1 MLDRDKERKINWG
14 YLIPLVGT
22 LTLGCSNVGFVI
34 AGNNQVGGIL
44 SQKLDWGDSE
54 TRNNT
59 AIASAGVS
67 GLILGS
73 FAIEPIRRWIG
84 GRKSIMLTSLTCILA
99 VIPTVIVNLAAILI
113 GKFILGLAS
122 GAMIVACS
130 LYLNETVPVEHA
142 STFGF
147 TTNFGVICG
156 IMLCLVMG
164 VALPDPKTDPQACD
178 DNTFWIYMN
187 AFPALI
193 GALNLVLWL
202 FVFKYE
208 SVKTY
213 VVKSSSAP
221 SNAQIGSPDSGTSK
235 DGSA

>member
-1 MLDRDKERKINWG
+1 M
-14 YLIPLVGT
+14 VST
-22 LTLGCSNVGFVI
+22 LTLGCANVGFVI

-59 AIASAGVS
+59 AISSAGVS

-73 FAIEPIRRWIG
+73 FAIEPVRRLIG
-84 GRKSIMLTSLTCILA
+84 GRKSIMLTSLICIAA
-99 VIPTVIVNLAAILI
+99 VIPTVIVNLAAIII

-122 GAMIVACS
+122 GALIVASS
-130 LYLNETVPVEHA
+130 LYLNETVPNEHA

-156 IMLCLVMG
+156 IMICLVMG
-164 VALPDPKTDPQACD
+164 VALPDPKTDPQAAH

-193 GALNLVLWL
+193 GAVNLVLWL
-202 FVFKYE
+202 FIFKYE
-208 SVKTY
+208 SIKTY
-213 VVKSSSAP
+213 VILCSSVPMTNQIGISDSSNSKDSSA
-221 SNAQIGSPDSGTSK
+221 Q
-235 DGSA
+235 

>member
-1 MLDRDKERKINWG
+1 MLAS
-14 YLIPLVGT
+14 LI
-22 LTLGCSNVGFVI
+22 CI
-34 AGNNQVGGIL
+34 A
-44 SQKLDWGDSE
+44 
-54 TRNNT
+54 
-59 AIASAGVS
+59 
-67 GLILGS
+67 
-73 FAIEPIRRWIG
+73 
-84 GRKSIMLTSLTCILA
+84 A
-99 VIPTVIVNLAAILI
+99 VIPTVIESLVSILI

-122 GAMIVACS
+122 GALIVASS

-164 VALPDPKTDPQACD
+164 GALPDPKKDPQACD

-193 GALNLVLWL
+193 GAVNLVLWL

-213 VVKSSSAP
+213 VIKCSAESSG
-221 SNAQIGSPDSGTSK
+221 AQIGISDSTASK
-235 DGSA
+235 AGSA

>member
-1 MLDRDKERKINWG
+1 MKNFRKKKLFTPSLKGTILHN
-14 YLIPLVGT
+14 LILIRTFRV
-22 LTLGCSNVGFVI
+22 NVGG
-34 AGNNQVGGIL
+34 A
-44 SQKLDWGDSE
+44 
-54 TRNNT
+54 
-59 AIASAGVS
+59 AS
-67 GLILGS
+67 
-73 FAIEPIRRWIG
+73 P
-84 GRKSIMLTSLTCILA
+84 
-99 VIPTVIVNLAAILI
+99 NLAAILI